1 MTRFTALPLLAL
13 ATVLVSPLAAQNGR
27 EYFVPPDTTVD
38 PAVVARQAPYAA
50 LRDSTSAISA
60 AGARLMSGMSPS
72 SSVPWM
78 QSRARG
84 VAQACEGAVAPL
96 AAAREA
102 TEGAHWEKSAQQQ
115 AQATL
120 LKEMSSF
127 AGALSDCRKTW
138 PQMAADTSQS
148 SLRDQLPYRMQQ
160 LQNRVLSLNRS
171 VQAYLKYVGMPLP
184 LPGQAQS

>member
-1 MTRFTALPLLAL
+1 MKRFAALPLLAL

-27 EYFVPPDTTVD
+27 EYFVQPDTTVD
-38 PAVVARQAPYAA
+38 SAVVARQAPYAL

-78 QSRARG
+78 QSRARA
-84 VAQACEGAVAPL
+84 VAMACEGAVAPL
-96 AAAREA
+96 TAAREA
-102 TEGAHWEKSAQQQ
+102 TEGATWEKSAQRK

-127 AGALSDCRKTW
+127 AGALADCRKSW

-148 SLRDQLPYRMQQ
+148 SLREKLPYRMQL
-160 LQNRVLSLNRS
+160 LQNQVLSLNRS
-171 VQAYLKYVGMPLP
+171 VQAYLKYARMPLP
-184 LPGQAQS
+184 LPGQSKS